1 MSSPFERLRQ
11 VLTASLGRRLAFNL
25 LGFGLLGLAA
35 ILLLLGAVIEHRFS
49 SLERKEIEGHVDRS
63 KAALEQLQ
71 DTMEARSLDW
81 AIWDDSFEYLHSPNT
96 VYEADNINL
105 SSFENIDTAAMGFVR
120 FDGGFRKAA
129 YYDFATGEED
139 PAAREE
145 FLRRIAA
152 PRFAASM
159 AELPLRQGF
168 MRIGSH
174 VLVIA
179 AAQIYRSDN
188 SGTPEG
194 YMVMAKELRDE
205 DLVQALQL
213 PARLDLAAGRNV
225 QEITQTGSEVS
236 IAERIGGLDGETVGT
251 IRFAV
256 PRALKQ
262 EGTAL
267 LAITAGGVTALL
279 IGLVILLN
287 WRLGAVLIRPI
298 EAFQGHVSRIS
309 SSGELGRFQA
319 DDRNDELGA
328 LYREFNGM
336 ADELNSL
343 RAKVEAQSFAI
354 GQSESAIA
362 IMHNVRNAISPVQ
375 AILSKLEQ
383 RLHFPAAEN
392 VTRAMQELTDDA
404 PAAGRQ
410 RQLLAFVDTA
420 MNEAR
425 HQLADHRGDLRA
437 ALRAVGQVV
446 ETISSANEQVPD
458 REAVEC
464 DLSTVIGSSAALVR
478 HSEAAEISIE
488 FTADERFRVAV
499 PRVILAQIIDNLL
512 TNSAEAIAA
521 TGRGRGSITVHAGH
535 KDGAAHQLVH
545 ITIRDDGD
553 GFAAE
558 HALDLFER
566 GKSSRAKKSGGI
578 GLHWCANT
586 LNALGGSIA
595 IESGGMGTGATVE
608 LALPLAGSGQADAG
622 EPAHS
627 RDA

>member
-1 MSSPFERLRQ
+1 VNSPSERLRQ
-11 VLTASLGRRLAFNL
+11 VVTASLGRRLAFNL
-25 LGFGLLGLAA
+25 LGFGLIGLVA
-35 ILLLLGAVIEHRFS
+35 ILLLLGAVIDHRFS
-49 SLERKEIEGHVDRS
+49 SLELKEIEGHVDRS

-81 AIWDDSFEYLHSPNT
+81 AIWDDTFEYLHSPNT
-96 VYEADNINL
+96 GYEADNINL

-120 FDGGFRKAA
+120 FEGTFRKAA
-129 YYDFATGEED
+129 YYDFETGEED
-139 PAAREE
+139 PVAQQE
-145 FLRRIAA
+145 FLRRIAD

-159 AELPLRQGF
+159 AEVPVRQGF
-168 MRIGSH
+168 MRIGSR

-194 YMVMAKELRDE
+194 YIVMAKELRDE

-213 PARLDLAAGRNV
+213 PAKLELATGKNV
-225 QEITQTGSEVS
+225 QEIMRSGATVS
-236 IAERIGGLDGETVGT
+236 IAERIEGLDGETVGT

-262 EGTAL
+262 EGAAL
-267 LAITAGGVTALL
+267 LVITAGGVAALL

-309 SSGELGRFQA
+309 SSGELDRFQA

-336 ADELNSL
+336 TDELNSL

-383 RLHFPAAEN
+383 RLHFPAVEN
-392 VTRAMQELTDDA
+392 VTRAMQELTHEHT
-404 PAAGRQ
+404 AAGRRQ
-410 RQLLAFVDTA
+410 QLLAFVDTA
-420 MNEAR
+420 VIEAK
-425 HQLADHRGDLRA
+425 HQLSDHRGDLRA

-446 ETISSANEQVPD
+446 ETISSVNEQVTS
-458 REAVEC
+458 REMAEC
-464 DLSTVIGSSAALVR
+464 DLATVIGTSVALVR
-478 HSEAAEISIE
+478 HSEAANIEVE
-488 FTADERFRVAV
+488 FTADKRFQVAT
-499 PRVILAQIIDNLL
+499 PRVILAQIMDNLL
-512 TNSAEAIAA
+512 TNATEAIVA
-521 TGRGRGSITVHAGH
+521 TGRGRGSITVHAGQ
-535 KDGAAHQLVH
+535 KDEEVRKLVH

-566 GKSSRAKKSGGI
+566 GKSNRAKKSGGI

-595 IESGGMGTGATVE
+595 IESGGMGAGATVK
-608 LALPLAGSGQADAG
+608 LILPLAVPWQEDAG

-627 RDA
+627 NAA